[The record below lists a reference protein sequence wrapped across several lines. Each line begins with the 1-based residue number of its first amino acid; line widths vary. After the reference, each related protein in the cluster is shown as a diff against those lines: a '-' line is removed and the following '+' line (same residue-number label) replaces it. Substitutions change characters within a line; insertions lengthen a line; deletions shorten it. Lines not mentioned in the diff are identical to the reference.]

1 MITYE
6 QALEIAR
13 DRKDEIDNCIEYE
26 NTYVFGF
33 SGDDNYIG
41 GYGHTPV
48 VIMKV
53 DGRIALMPELD
64 VSGTGEEIRSFNVS
78 LCWQLDCSR

>member
-6 QALEIAR
+6 EALEIAR
-13 DRKDEIDNCIEYE
+13 QRKDQIDNCIEYE
-26 NTYVFGF
+26 NAYVFGF
-33 SGDDNYIG
+33 SGDSNYIG

-53 DGRIALMPELD
+53 DGRISTMPEFV
-64 VSGTGEEIRSFNVS
+64 VSGTGKEIRMIDIEF
-78 LCWQLDCSR
+78 